1 MQAAVRGMSME
12 KRLCYVS
19 LAVSVLLLVLFLP
32 DMFLNFPFGKGI
44 SITVDIIVVI
54 CALLLGY
61 LSWNALKDL
70 R

>member
-1 MQAAVRGMSME
+1 MQAAVRGLSME
-12 KRLCYVS
+12 KWLCYVS

-32 DMFLNFPFGKGI
+32 DTFLNFPFGKGI
-44 SITVDIIVVI
+44 SITVDIIVVV
-54 CALLLGY
+54 CAVLLGY